1 MPPSQRACLLIAA
14 LGAASTLIGASARA
28 GEPPSGT
35 DQQSAAIP
43 TATDQ
48 VVAGSPVAAGNEV
61 PAAPAQPP
69 PLQASPAKRGLIT
82 ASPAQQPPQELTIQA
97 DSQGVDLL
105 TNRFVATGN
114 VRAMLAGGRLLAD
127 RLEYDTASRTIEAS
141 GRVRFQRGNHYLQA
155 SRLRYSLIENSG
167 ELEEVY
173 GVLDLDS
180 SALDLN
186 PAAPPS
192 AALLPLSYWEQLTP
206 PFNVPLAPER
216 AAENAEAAST
226 NVSLTQRPLSDPGER
241 EALGLSAPL
250 AGLGE
255 QPTGTPQALPE
266 DSWRMP
272 PVALS
277 PAAQTMACPPPL
289 PPLPDWRPYPWAA
302 TLWGGQ
308 MIDANF
314 GDTFIFK
321 GELRPEYLLGVGL
334 NRRLLRAGP
343 LALEFDSNALLHRAL
358 SQPGGGFNQSDPF
371 ANTPAQTFGEFT
383 WGFGLRAWLQPWL
396 SVGFVEGVSLNT
408 SVSNYE
414 KTFREQFTT
423 FLNYLGFEIEA
434 LVSPQWSMVGRIH
447 HRSGAYG
454 TYSGVSEGSNAYLLG
469 LRYRFGSAA
478 AKQLGVAML
487 PPDPCPGSTT
497 AGKGN
502 GKGKARTMAEQLNAV
517 ALGSAG
523 QATATPGRSGPAANR
538 AGQGLPPRQ
547 QEQLRR
553 EALNTG
559 VDQRVSDVQ
568 FQQSLRADR
577 RFGVQPDDANV
588 NTAEVTYGAVR
599 PVQLQPILTEESS
612 KLVSGTI
619 SRWRMQANRIT
630 VTPDG
635 WRADRAAFS
644 NDPYTPAQAWMDA
657 EGVVAKLEPNGDLVI
672 QSSRNQLILE
682 DRLPIPIQ
690 RNQRFEK
697 NKKVENAWVLSSD
710 GEDRDGAY
718 IGYNAKPINVGK
730 NGTLRLQ
737 PQFMVRR
744 ALDGSTD
751 SYILPGQSAGDPASS
766 QPTRIG
772 DLFGL
777 LARLESTAL
786 GFKVDAT
793 ADISTFDPSNFAN
806 GTRSWGNVSR
816 ELRLPWIGSTTARG
830 FAAYRYRVWN
840 GSLGEQDVYSAVGVS
855 LEQAQSLPNW
865 GRLSNQLYWRAGI
878 GNFQADE
885 FQSTNL
891 AELWRGS
898 FFASL
903 NSQLPLWTGKPVTP
917 VTDSSSRYTP
927 TPIVPGLTLNT
938 NTTVSL
944 AYFGDGSR
952 QNLISFSGGPTLTLG
967 RLQRNVLDYTQ
978 FTITGGGT
986 LREGASP
993 FSFDRAVDLATVGI
1007 GLTQQIVGP
1016 LLLSGGIGLNVDASS
1031 EFFGDTV
1038 DSYVE
1043 LRWQRRAYE
1052 LAVYYSPYQQLG
1064 GIRVK
1069 LNDFN
1074 FRGTGVPFVPYN
1086 PMTMS
1091 TDPATLQRRGF

>member
-1 MPPSQRACLLIAA
+1 
-14 LGAASTLIGASARA
+14 
-28 GEPPSGT
+28 
-35 DQQSAAIP
+35 
-43 TATDQ
+43 
-48 VVAGSPVAAGNEV
+48 
-61 PAAPAQPP
+61 
-69 PLQASPAKRGLIT
+69 
-82 ASPAQQPPQELTIQA
+82 
-97 DSQGVDLL
+97 
-105 TNRFVATGN
+105 
-114 VRAMLAGGRLLAD
+114 
-127 RLEYDTASRTIEAS
+127 
-141 GRVRFQRGNHYLQA
+141 
-155 SRLRYSLIENSG
+155 
-167 ELEEVY
+167 
-173 GVLDLDS
+173 
-180 SALDLN
+180 
-186 PAAPPS
+186 
-192 AALLPLSYWEQLTP
+192 
-206 PFNVPLAPER
+206 
-216 AAENAEAAST
+216 
-226 NVSLTQRPLSDPGER
+226 
-241 EALGLSAPL
+241 
-250 AGLGE
+250 
-255 QPTGTPQALPE
+255 
-266 DSWRMP
+266 
-272 PVALS
+272 
-277 PAAQTMACPPPL
+277 
-289 PPLPDWRPYPWAA
+289 
-302 TLWGGQ
+302 
-308 MIDANF
+308 
-314 GDTFIFK
+314 
-321 GELRPEYLLGVGL
+321 
-334 NRRLLRAGP
+334 
-343 LALEFDSNALLHRAL
+343 
-358 SQPGGGFNQSDPF
+358 
-371 ANTPAQTFGEFT
+371 
-383 WGFGLRAWLQPWL
+383 
-396 SVGFVEGVSLNT
+396 
-408 SVSNYE
+408 
-414 KTFREQFTT
+414 
-423 FLNYLGFEIEA
+423 
-434 LVSPQWSMVGRIH
+434 
-447 HRSGAYG
+447 
-454 TYSGVSEGSNAYLLG
+454 
-469 LRYRFGSAA
+469 
-478 AKQLGVAML
+478 
-487 PPDPCPGSTT
+487 
-497 AGKGN
+497 
-502 GKGKARTMAEQLNAV
+502 
-517 ALGSAG
+517 
-523 QATATPGRSGPAANR
+523 
-538 AGQGLPPRQ
+538 
-547 QEQLRR
+547 
-553 EALNTG
+553 
-559 VDQRVSDVQ
+559 VSDLQ

-697 NKKVENAWVLSSD
+697 KKKVENAWVLSSD

-718 IGYNAKPINVGK
+718 IGYNAKAISIGK
-730 NGTLRLQ
+730 NGTLKLQ

-744 ALDGSTD
+744 ALDGTTD
-751 SYILPGQSAGDPASS
+751 SYVLPGQSAGDPPSS

-840 GSLGEQDVYSAVGVS
+840 GSLGEEDVYSAVGVS
-855 LEQAQSLPNW
+855 LEQAQTLPNW

-891 AELWRGS
+891 TELWRGS

-986 LREGASP
+986 LRDGVSP

>member
-1 MPPSQRACLLIAA
+1 
-14 LGAASTLIGASARA
+14 
-28 GEPPSGT
+28 
-35 DQQSAAIP
+35 
-43 TATDQ
+43 
-48 VVAGSPVAAGNEV
+48 
-61 PAAPAQPP
+61 
-69 PLQASPAKRGLIT
+69 
-82 ASPAQQPPQELTIQA
+82 
-97 DSQGVDLL
+97 
-105 TNRFVATGN
+105 
-114 VRAMLAGGRLLAD
+114 
-127 RLEYDTASRTIEAS
+127 
-141 GRVRFQRGNHYLQA
+141 
-155 SRLRYSLIENSG
+155 
-167 ELEEVY
+167 
-173 GVLDLDS
+173 
-180 SALDLN
+180 
-186 PAAPPS
+186 
-192 AALLPLSYWEQLTP
+192 
-206 PFNVPLAPER
+206 
-216 AAENAEAAST
+216 
-226 NVSLTQRPLSDPGER
+226 
-241 EALGLSAPL
+241 
-250 AGLGE
+250 
-255 QPTGTPQALPE
+255 
-266 DSWRMP
+266 
-272 PVALS
+272 
-277 PAAQTMACPPPL
+277 
-289 PPLPDWRPYPWAA
+289 
-302 TLWGGQ
+302 
-308 MIDANF
+308 
-314 GDTFIFK
+314 
-321 GELRPEYLLGVGL
+321 
-334 NRRLLRAGP
+334 
-343 LALEFDSNALLHRAL
+343 
-358 SQPGGGFNQSDPF
+358 
-371 ANTPAQTFGEFT
+371 
-383 WGFGLRAWLQPWL
+383 
-396 SVGFVEGVSLNT
+396 
-408 SVSNYE
+408 
-414 KTFREQFTT
+414 
-423 FLNYLGFEIEA
+423 
-434 LVSPQWSMVGRIH
+434 
-447 HRSGAYG
+447 
-454 TYSGVSEGSNAYLLG
+454 
-469 LRYRFGSAA
+469 
-478 AKQLGVAML
+478 ML
-487 PPDPCPGSTT
+487 PPDPCPGRT
-497 AGKGN
+497 AADKGN
-502 GKGKARTMAEQLNAV
+502 GKGKGRSMAEQLNAV

-523 QATATPGRSGPAANR
+523 QATATPGKSKPAANR
-538 AGQGLPPRQ
+538 TGPGLTPRQ
-547 QEQLRR
+547 QEELRR
-553 EALNTG
+553 EALSAG
-559 VDQRVSDVQ
+559 VDQRVSDLQ

-577 RFGVQPDDANV
+577 RFGAQPDDYDIK
-588 NTAEVTYGAVR
+588 TAEVTYGAVR
-599 PVQLQPILTEESS
+599 PVQLQPILTEENS

-619 SRWRMQANRIT
+619 SRWRMQANTIT

-697 NKKVENAWVLSSD
+697 KKKVESGWVLASD

-718 IGYNAKPINVGK
+718 IGYNAKAINVGK
-730 NGTLRLQ
+730 NGTLKLQ

-744 ALDGSTD
+744 ALDGTTD
-751 SYILPGQSAGDPASS
+751 SYILPGQSAGDPPSS

-816 ELRLPWIGSTTARG
+816 ELRLPWIGSTTTRG

-840 GSLGEQDVYSAVGVS
+840 GSLGEEDVYSAVGVS
-855 LEQAQSLPNW
+855 LEQAQTLPNW

-878 GNFQADE
+878 GNFQADD

-917 VTDSSSRYTP
+917 VTETSSRYTP

-938 NTTVSL
+938 NTTISL
-944 AYFGDGSR
+944 AYYGDGSR

-978 FTITGGGT
+978 LTITGGGT

>member
-28 GEPPSGT
+28 GEPPIGA
-35 DQQSAAIP
+35 DQQAAATPSATPQI
-43 TATDQ
+43 
-48 VVAGSPVAAGNEV
+48 VAGIPVAAGS
-61 PAAPAQPP
+61 AAPAGPAQPS
-69 PLQASPAKRGLIT
+69 PLQARPAKRGLIAAT
-82 ASPAQQPPQELTIQA
+82 PAQQPPQDLTIQA
-97 DSQGVDLL
+97 DSQGFDLL

-167 ELEEVY
+167 ELVEVY

-186 PAAPPS
+186 PAAAPS

-206 PFNVPLAPER
+206 PFNAPLAPER
-216 AAENAEAAST
+216 AEENAEAAST
-226 NVSLTQRPLSDPGER
+226 NVALAQRPLGDPGER

-250 AGLGE
+250 AGLGG
-255 QPTGTPQALPE
+255 QPAGNPEALPE

-289 PPLPDWRPYPWAA
+289 PPLPDWHPYPWAA

-314 GDTFIFK
+314 GDTFVFK

-343 LALEFDSNALLHRAL
+343 LALEFDSNALLHRAQ

-396 SVGFVEGVSLNT
+396 SLGFVEGVSLNT

-414 KTFREQFTT
+414 KTFREQYTN

-469 LRYRFGSAA
+469 LRYRFGGEA

-487 PPDPCPGSTT
+487 PPDPCPGRT
-497 AGKGN
+497 AADKGN
-502 GKGKARTMAEQLNAV
+502 GKGRSMAEQLNAV

-523 QATATPGRSGPAANR
+523 QATATPGNSKPTANR
-538 AGQGLPPRQ
+538 TGPGLTPRQ
-547 QEQLRR
+547 QEELRR
-553 EALNTG
+553 EALSAG
-559 VDQRVSDVQ
+559 VDQRVSDLQ

-577 RFGVQPDDANV
+577 RFGAQPDDYDIK
-588 NTAEVTYGAVR
+588 TAEVTYGAVR
-599 PVQLQPILTEESS
+599 PVQLQPILTEENS

-619 SRWRMQANRIT
+619 SRWRMQANTIT

-697 NKKVENAWVLSSD
+697 KKKVESGWVLASD

-718 IGYNAKPINVGK
+718 IGYNAKAINVGK
-730 NGTLRLQ
+730 NGTLKLQ

-744 ALDGSTD
+744 ALDGTTD
-751 SYILPGQSAGDPASS
+751 SYILPGQSAGDPPSS

-840 GSLGEQDVYSAVGVS
+840 GSLGEEDVYSAVGVS
-855 LEQAQSLPNW
+855 LEQAQTLPNW

-878 GNFQADE
+878 GNFQADD

-917 VTDSSSRYTP
+917 VTETSSRYTP

-944 AYFGDGSR
+944 AYYGDGSR

-978 FTITGGGT
+978 LTITGGGT

>member
-1 MPPSQRACLLIAA
+1 MPKA
-14 LGAASTLIGASARA
+14 TL
-28 GEPPSGT
+28 
-35 DQQSAAIP
+35 
-43 TATDQ
+43 Q
-48 VVAGSPVAAGNEV
+48 VVAGSPVAAGSEV

-69 PLQASPAKRGLIT
+69 PLQARPAKRGLIAAT
-82 ASPAQQPPQELTIQA
+82 PAQQPPQELTIQA
-97 DSQGVDLL
+97 DSQGFDLL

-186 PAAPPS
+186 PATAPA

-216 AAENAEAAST
+216 AAENAEAVST
-226 NVSLTQRPLSDPGER
+226 NVALTQRPLGDPGEH
-241 EALGLSAPL
+241 EALGLSAPF
-250 AGLGE
+250 AGLDG
-255 QPTGTPQALPE
+255 PPAGTPQALPE

-289 PPLPDWRPYPWAA
+289 PPLPDWHPYPWAA

-314 GDTFIFK
+314 GDTFIFR
-321 GELRPEYLLGVGL
+321 GEFRPEYLLGVGL

-371 ANTPAQTFGEFT
+371 SNTPAQTFGEFT

-502 GKGKARTMAEQLNAV
+502 GKGKGRSMAEQLNAV

-523 QATATPGRSGPAANR
+523 QATATPSRSGPAANR

-547 QEQLRR
+547 QEQLRQ
-553 EALNTG
+553 EALNAG
-559 VDQRVSDVQ
+559 VDQRVSDLQ

-577 RFGVQPDDANV
+577 RFGAQPDDYDIK
-588 NTAEVTYGAVR
+588 TAEVTYGAVR
-599 PVQLQPILTEESS
+599 PVQLQPILTEENS

-619 SRWRMQANRIT
+619 SRWRMQANKIT

-635 WRADRAAFS
+635 WQADRAAFS

-697 NKKVENAWVLSSD
+697 KKKVESGWVLASD

-718 IGYNAKPINVGK
+718 IGYNAKAISIGK
-730 NGTLRLQ
+730 NGTLKLQ

-744 ALDGSTD
+744 ALDGTTD
-751 SYILPGQSAGDPASS
+751 SYILPGQSAGDPPSS

-840 GSLGEQDVYSAVGVS
+840 GSLGEEDVYSAVGVS
-855 LEQAQSLPNW
+855 LEQAQTLPNW

-891 AELWRGS
+891 TELWRGS

-978 FTITGGGT
+978 LTITGGGT
-986 LREGASP
+986 LRDGVSP

>member
-1 MPPSQRACLLIAA
+1 
-14 LGAASTLIGASARA
+14 
-28 GEPPSGT
+28 
-35 DQQSAAIP
+35 
-43 TATDQ
+43 
-48 VVAGSPVAAGNEV
+48 
-61 PAAPAQPP
+61 
-69 PLQASPAKRGLIT
+69 
-82 ASPAQQPPQELTIQA
+82 
-97 DSQGVDLL
+97 
-105 TNRFVATGN
+105 
-114 VRAMLAGGRLLAD
+114 
-127 RLEYDTASRTIEAS
+127 
-141 GRVRFQRGNHYLQA
+141 
-155 SRLRYSLIENSG
+155 
-167 ELEEVY
+167 
-173 GVLDLDS
+173 
-180 SALDLN
+180 
-186 PAAPPS
+186 
-192 AALLPLSYWEQLTP
+192 
-206 PFNVPLAPER
+206 
-216 AAENAEAAST
+216 
-226 NVSLTQRPLSDPGER
+226 
-241 EALGLSAPL
+241 
-250 AGLGE
+250 
-255 QPTGTPQALPE
+255 
-266 DSWRMP
+266 
-272 PVALS
+272 
-277 PAAQTMACPPPL
+277 
-289 PPLPDWRPYPWAA
+289 
-302 TLWGGQ
+302 
-308 MIDANF
+308 
-314 GDTFIFK
+314 
-321 GELRPEYLLGVGL
+321 
-334 NRRLLRAGP
+334 
-343 LALEFDSNALLHRAL
+343 
-358 SQPGGGFNQSDPF
+358 
-371 ANTPAQTFGEFT
+371 
-383 WGFGLRAWLQPWL
+383 
-396 SVGFVEGVSLNT
+396 
-408 SVSNYE
+408 
-414 KTFREQFTT
+414 
-423 FLNYLGFEIEA
+423 
-434 LVSPQWSMVGRIH
+434 
-447 HRSGAYG
+447 
-454 TYSGVSEGSNAYLLG
+454 
-469 LRYRFGSAA
+469 
-478 AKQLGVAML
+478 
-487 PPDPCPGSTT
+487 
-497 AGKGN
+497 
-502 GKGKARTMAEQLNAV
+502 
-517 ALGSAG
+517 
-523 QATATPGRSGPAANR
+523 
-538 AGQGLPPRQ
+538 
-547 QEQLRR
+547 
-553 EALNTG
+553 
-559 VDQRVSDVQ
+559 
-568 FQQSLRADR
+568 
-577 RFGVQPDDANV
+577 
-588 NTAEVTYGAVR
+588 
-599 PVQLQPILTEESS
+599 
-612 KLVSGTI
+612 
-619 SRWRMQANRIT
+619 
-630 VTPDG
+630 
-635 WRADRAAFS
+635 
-644 NDPYTPAQAWMDA
+644 
-657 EGVVAKLEPNGDLVI
+657 VI

-697 NKKVENAWVLSSD
+697 KKKVESGWVLASD

-718 IGYNAKPINVGK
+718 IGYNAKAISIGK
-730 NGTLRLQ
+730 NGTLKLQ

-744 ALDGSTD
+744 ALDGTTD
-751 SYILPGQSAGDPASS
+751 SYILPGQSAGDPPSS

-840 GSLGEQDVYSAVGVS
+840 GSLGEEDVYSAVGVS

-978 FTITGGGT
+978 LTITGGGT
-986 LREGASP
+986 LRDGVSP

>member
-1 MPPSQRACLLIAA
+1 
-14 LGAASTLIGASARA
+14 
-28 GEPPSGT
+28 
-35 DQQSAAIP
+35 
-43 TATDQ
+43 
-48 VVAGSPVAAGNEV
+48 
-61 PAAPAQPP
+61 
-69 PLQASPAKRGLIT
+69 
-82 ASPAQQPPQELTIQA
+82 
-97 DSQGVDLL
+97 
-105 TNRFVATGN
+105 
-114 VRAMLAGGRLLAD
+114 
-127 RLEYDTASRTIEAS
+127 
-141 GRVRFQRGNHYLQA
+141 
-155 SRLRYSLIENSG
+155 
-167 ELEEVY
+167 
-173 GVLDLDS
+173 
-180 SALDLN
+180 
-186 PAAPPS
+186 
-192 AALLPLSYWEQLTP
+192 
-206 PFNVPLAPER
+206 
-216 AAENAEAAST
+216 
-226 NVSLTQRPLSDPGER
+226 
-241 EALGLSAPL
+241 
-250 AGLGE
+250 
-255 QPTGTPQALPE
+255 
-266 DSWRMP
+266 
-272 PVALS
+272 
-277 PAAQTMACPPPL
+277 
-289 PPLPDWRPYPWAA
+289 
-302 TLWGGQ
+302 
-308 MIDANF
+308 
-314 GDTFIFK
+314 
-321 GELRPEYLLGVGL
+321 
-334 NRRLLRAGP
+334 
-343 LALEFDSNALLHRAL
+343 
-358 SQPGGGFNQSDPF
+358 
-371 ANTPAQTFGEFT
+371 
-383 WGFGLRAWLQPWL
+383 
-396 SVGFVEGVSLNT
+396 
-408 SVSNYE
+408 
-414 KTFREQFTT
+414 
-423 FLNYLGFEIEA
+423 
-434 LVSPQWSMVGRIH
+434 
-447 HRSGAYG
+447 
-454 TYSGVSEGSNAYLLG
+454 
-469 LRYRFGSAA
+469 
-478 AKQLGVAML
+478 
-487 PPDPCPGSTT
+487 
-497 AGKGN
+497 
-502 GKGKARTMAEQLNAV
+502 
-517 ALGSAG
+517 
-523 QATATPGRSGPAANR
+523 
-538 AGQGLPPRQ
+538 
-547 QEQLRR
+547 
-553 EALNTG
+553 
-559 VDQRVSDVQ
+559 
-568 FQQSLRADR
+568 
-577 RFGVQPDDANV
+577 
-588 NTAEVTYGAVR
+588 
-599 PVQLQPILTEESS
+599 VQLQPILTEENS

-619 SRWRMQANRIT
+619 SRWRMQANKIT

-697 NKKVENAWVLSSD
+697 KKKVENVWVLSSD

-744 ALDGSTD
+744 ALDGTTD

>member
-1 MPPSQRACLLIAA
+1 
-14 LGAASTLIGASARA
+14 
-28 GEPPSGT
+28 
-35 DQQSAAIP
+35 
-43 TATDQ
+43 
-48 VVAGSPVAAGNEV
+48 
-61 PAAPAQPP
+61 
-69 PLQASPAKRGLIT
+69 
-82 ASPAQQPPQELTIQA
+82 
-97 DSQGVDLL
+97 
-105 TNRFVATGN
+105 
-114 VRAMLAGGRLLAD
+114 
-127 RLEYDTASRTIEAS
+127 
-141 GRVRFQRGNHYLQA
+141 
-155 SRLRYSLIENSG
+155 
-167 ELEEVY
+167 
-173 GVLDLDS
+173 
-180 SALDLN
+180 
-186 PAAPPS
+186 
-192 AALLPLSYWEQLTP
+192 
-206 PFNVPLAPER
+206 
-216 AAENAEAAST
+216 
-226 NVSLTQRPLSDPGER
+226 
-241 EALGLSAPL
+241 
-250 AGLGE
+250 
-255 QPTGTPQALPE
+255 
-266 DSWRMP
+266 
-272 PVALS
+272 
-277 PAAQTMACPPPL
+277 
-289 PPLPDWRPYPWAA
+289 
-302 TLWGGQ
+302 
-308 MIDANF
+308 
-314 GDTFIFK
+314 
-321 GELRPEYLLGVGL
+321 
-334 NRRLLRAGP
+334 
-343 LALEFDSNALLHRAL
+343 
-358 SQPGGGFNQSDPF
+358 
-371 ANTPAQTFGEFT
+371 
-383 WGFGLRAWLQPWL
+383 
-396 SVGFVEGVSLNT
+396 VGFVEGVSLNT

-697 NKKVENAWVLSSD
+697 KKKVENAWVLSSD

-744 ALDGSTD
+744 ALDGTTD

>member
-1 MPPSQRACLLIAA
+1 
-14 LGAASTLIGASARA
+14 
-28 GEPPSGT
+28 
-35 DQQSAAIP
+35 
-43 TATDQ
+43 
-48 VVAGSPVAAGNEV
+48 
-61 PAAPAQPP
+61 
-69 PLQASPAKRGLIT
+69 
-82 ASPAQQPPQELTIQA
+82 
-97 DSQGVDLL
+97 
-105 TNRFVATGN
+105 
-114 VRAMLAGGRLLAD
+114 
-127 RLEYDTASRTIEAS
+127 
-141 GRVRFQRGNHYLQA
+141 
-155 SRLRYSLIENSG
+155 
-167 ELEEVY
+167 
-173 GVLDLDS
+173 
-180 SALDLN
+180 
-186 PAAPPS
+186 
-192 AALLPLSYWEQLTP
+192 
-206 PFNVPLAPER
+206 
-216 AAENAEAAST
+216 
-226 NVSLTQRPLSDPGER
+226 
-241 EALGLSAPL
+241 
-250 AGLGE
+250 
-255 QPTGTPQALPE
+255 
-266 DSWRMP
+266 
-272 PVALS
+272 
-277 PAAQTMACPPPL
+277 
-289 PPLPDWRPYPWAA
+289 
-302 TLWGGQ
+302 
-308 MIDANF
+308 
-314 GDTFIFK
+314 
-321 GELRPEYLLGVGL
+321 
-334 NRRLLRAGP
+334 
-343 LALEFDSNALLHRAL
+343 
-358 SQPGGGFNQSDPF
+358 
-371 ANTPAQTFGEFT
+371 
-383 WGFGLRAWLQPWL
+383 
-396 SVGFVEGVSLNT
+396 
-408 SVSNYE
+408 
-414 KTFREQFTT
+414 
-423 FLNYLGFEIEA
+423 
-434 LVSPQWSMVGRIH
+434 
-447 HRSGAYG
+447 
-454 TYSGVSEGSNAYLLG
+454 
-469 LRYRFGSAA
+469 
-478 AKQLGVAML
+478 
-487 PPDPCPGSTT
+487 
-497 AGKGN
+497 
-502 GKGKARTMAEQLNAV
+502 
-517 ALGSAG
+517 
-523 QATATPGRSGPAANR
+523 
-538 AGQGLPPRQ
+538 
-547 QEQLRR
+547 
-553 EALNTG
+553 
-559 VDQRVSDVQ
+559 
-568 FQQSLRADR
+568 
-577 RFGVQPDDANV
+577 
-588 NTAEVTYGAVR
+588 
-599 PVQLQPILTEESS
+599 
-612 KLVSGTI
+612 
-619 SRWRMQANRIT
+619 
-630 VTPDG
+630 
-635 WRADRAAFS
+635 
-644 NDPYTPAQAWMDA
+644 
-657 EGVVAKLEPNGDLVI
+657 
-672 QSSRNQLILE
+672 
-682 DRLPIPIQ
+682 
-690 RNQRFEK
+690 
-697 NKKVENAWVLSSD
+697 
-710 GEDRDGAY
+710 
-718 IGYNAKPINVGK
+718 
-730 NGTLRLQ
+730 
-737 PQFMVRR
+737 MVRR
-744 ALDGSTD
+744 ALDGTTD

>member
-1 MPPSQRACLLIAA
+1 
-14 LGAASTLIGASARA
+14 
-28 GEPPSGT
+28 
-35 DQQSAAIP
+35 
-43 TATDQ
+43 
-48 VVAGSPVAAGNEV
+48 
-61 PAAPAQPP
+61 
-69 PLQASPAKRGLIT
+69 
-82 ASPAQQPPQELTIQA
+82 
-97 DSQGVDLL
+97 
-105 TNRFVATGN
+105 
-114 VRAMLAGGRLLAD
+114 
-127 RLEYDTASRTIEAS
+127 
-141 GRVRFQRGNHYLQA
+141 
-155 SRLRYSLIENSG
+155 
-167 ELEEVY
+167 
-173 GVLDLDS
+173 
-180 SALDLN
+180 
-186 PAAPPS
+186 
-192 AALLPLSYWEQLTP
+192 
-206 PFNVPLAPER
+206 
-216 AAENAEAAST
+216 
-226 NVSLTQRPLSDPGER
+226 
-241 EALGLSAPL
+241 
-250 AGLGE
+250 
-255 QPTGTPQALPE
+255 
-266 DSWRMP
+266 
-272 PVALS
+272 
-277 PAAQTMACPPPL
+277 
-289 PPLPDWRPYPWAA
+289 
-302 TLWGGQ
+302 
-308 MIDANF
+308 
-314 GDTFIFK
+314 
-321 GELRPEYLLGVGL
+321 
-334 NRRLLRAGP
+334 
-343 LALEFDSNALLHRAL
+343 
-358 SQPGGGFNQSDPF
+358 
-371 ANTPAQTFGEFT
+371 
-383 WGFGLRAWLQPWL
+383 
-396 SVGFVEGVSLNT
+396 
-408 SVSNYE
+408 
-414 KTFREQFTT
+414 
-423 FLNYLGFEIEA
+423 
-434 LVSPQWSMVGRIH
+434 
-447 HRSGAYG
+447 
-454 TYSGVSEGSNAYLLG
+454 
-469 LRYRFGSAA
+469 
-478 AKQLGVAML
+478 
-487 PPDPCPGSTT
+487 
-497 AGKGN
+497 
-502 GKGKARTMAEQLNAV
+502 
-517 ALGSAG
+517 
-523 QATATPGRSGPAANR
+523 
-538 AGQGLPPRQ
+538 
-547 QEQLRR
+547 
-553 EALNTG
+553 
-559 VDQRVSDVQ
+559 
-568 FQQSLRADR
+568 
-577 RFGVQPDDANV
+577 
-588 NTAEVTYGAVR
+588 
-599 PVQLQPILTEESS
+599 VQLQPILTEENS

-619 SRWRMQANRIT
+619 SRWRMQANKIT

-635 WRADRAAFS
+635 WQADRAAFS

-697 NKKVENAWVLSSD
+697 KKKVESGWVLASD

-718 IGYNAKPINVGK
+718 IGYNAKAISIGK
-730 NGTLRLQ
+730 NGTLKLQ

-744 ALDGSTD
+744 ALDGTTD
-751 SYILPGQSAGDPASS
+751 SYILPGQSAGDPPSS

-840 GSLGEQDVYSAVGVS
+840 GSLGEEDVYSAVGVS
-855 LEQAQSLPNW
+855 LEQAQTLPNW

-891 AELWRGS
+891 TELWRGS

-986 LREGASP
+986 LRDGVSP

>member
-1 MPPSQRACLLIAA
+1 MPMA
-14 LGAASTLIGASARA
+14 TLR
-28 GEPPSGT
+28 
-35 DQQSAAIP
+35 
-43 TATDQ
+43 
-48 VVAGSPVAAGNEV
+48 VVAGSPVAAASEV

-226 NVSLTQRPLSDPGER
+226 NVSLTQRPLSDPGEH
-241 EALGLSAPL
+241 EALGLSASF
-250 AGLGE
+250 AGLDGPPAGSAME
-255 QPTGTPQALPE
+255 LPE

-289 PPLPDWRPYPWAA
+289 PPLPDWHPYPWAA

-697 NKKVENAWVLSSD
+697 KKKVENAWVLSSD

-744 ALDGSTD
+744 ALDGTTD

>member
-1 MPPSQRACLLIAA
+1 
-14 LGAASTLIGASARA
+14 
-28 GEPPSGT
+28 
-35 DQQSAAIP
+35 
-43 TATDQ
+43 
-48 VVAGSPVAAGNEV
+48 
-61 PAAPAQPP
+61 
-69 PLQASPAKRGLIT
+69 
-82 ASPAQQPPQELTIQA
+82 
-97 DSQGVDLL
+97 
-105 TNRFVATGN
+105 
-114 VRAMLAGGRLLAD
+114 
-127 RLEYDTASRTIEAS
+127 
-141 GRVRFQRGNHYLQA
+141 
-155 SRLRYSLIENSG
+155 
-167 ELEEVY
+167 
-173 GVLDLDS
+173 
-180 SALDLN
+180 
-186 PAAPPS
+186 
-192 AALLPLSYWEQLTP
+192 
-206 PFNVPLAPER
+206 
-216 AAENAEAAST
+216 
-226 NVSLTQRPLSDPGER
+226 
-241 EALGLSAPL
+241 
-250 AGLGE
+250 
-255 QPTGTPQALPE
+255 
-266 DSWRMP
+266 
-272 PVALS
+272 
-277 PAAQTMACPPPL
+277 
-289 PPLPDWRPYPWAA
+289 
-302 TLWGGQ
+302 
-308 MIDANF
+308 
-314 GDTFIFK
+314 
-321 GELRPEYLLGVGL
+321 
-334 NRRLLRAGP
+334 
-343 LALEFDSNALLHRAL
+343 
-358 SQPGGGFNQSDPF
+358 
-371 ANTPAQTFGEFT
+371 
-383 WGFGLRAWLQPWL
+383 
-396 SVGFVEGVSLNT
+396 
-408 SVSNYE
+408 
-414 KTFREQFTT
+414 
-423 FLNYLGFEIEA
+423 
-434 LVSPQWSMVGRIH
+434 
-447 HRSGAYG
+447 
-454 TYSGVSEGSNAYLLG
+454 
-469 LRYRFGSAA
+469 
-478 AKQLGVAML
+478 
-487 PPDPCPGSTT
+487 
-497 AGKGN
+497 
-502 GKGKARTMAEQLNAV
+502 
-517 ALGSAG
+517 
-523 QATATPGRSGPAANR
+523 
-538 AGQGLPPRQ
+538 
-547 QEQLRR
+547 
-553 EALNTG
+553 
-559 VDQRVSDVQ
+559 VSDVQ

-697 NKKVENAWVLSSD
+697 KKKVENAWVLSSD

-744 ALDGSTD
+744 ALDGTTD

>member
-1 MPPSQRACLLIAA
+1 MPMA
-14 LGAASTLIGASARA
+14 TL
-28 GEPPSGT
+28 
-35 DQQSAAIP
+35 
-43 TATDQ
+43 Q
-48 VVAGSPVAAGNEV
+48 VVAGSPVAAGSEV
-61 PAAPAQPP
+61 PAATAQPP
-69 PLQASPAKRGLIT
+69 PLQARPAKRGLIAAT
-82 ASPAQQPPQELTIQA
+82 PAQQPPQELTIQA
-97 DSQGVDLL
+97 DSQGFDLL

-114 VRAMLAGGRLLAD
+114 VRAILAGGRLLAD

-186 PAAPPS
+186 PATAPS

-226 NVSLTQRPLSDPGER
+226 NVALTQRPLGDPGEH
-241 EALGLSAPL
+241 EALGLSAPF
-250 AGLGE
+250 AGLDG
-255 QPTGTPQALPE
+255 PPAGTPQALPE

-289 PPLPDWRPYPWAA
+289 PPLPDWHPYPWAA

-314 GDTFIFK
+314 GDTFIFR
-321 GELRPEYLLGVGL
+321 GEFRPEYLLGVGL

-371 ANTPAQTFGEFT
+371 SNTPAQTFGEFT

-497 AGKGN
+497 AAKGNGN
-502 GKGKARTMAEQLNAV
+502 GKGKARSMAEQLNAV

-523 QATATPGRSGPAANR
+523 QATATPSRSGPAANR

-553 EALNTG
+553 EALNAG
-559 VDQRVSDVQ
+559 VDQRVSDLQ

-577 RFGVQPDDANV
+577 RFGAQPDDYDIK
-588 NTAEVTYGAVR
+588 TAEVTYGAVR
-599 PVQLQPILTEESS
+599 PVQLQPILTEENS

-619 SRWRMQANRIT
+619 SRWRMQANKIT

-635 WRADRAAFS
+635 WQADRAAFS

-697 NKKVENAWVLSSD
+697 KKKVESGWVLASD

-718 IGYNAKPINVGK
+718 IGYNAKAINFGK
-730 NGTLRLQ
+730 NGTLKLQ

-744 ALDGSTD
+744 ALDGTTD
-751 SYILPGQSAGDPASS
+751 SYILPGQSAGDPPSS

-840 GSLGEQDVYSAVGVS
+840 GSLGEEDVYSAVGVS
-855 LEQAQSLPNW
+855 LEQAQTLPNW

-891 AELWRGS
+891 TELWRGS

-978 FTITGGGT
+978 LTITGGGT
-986 LREGASP
+986 LRDGVSP

-1086 PMTMS
+1086 PRTMS

>member
-1 MPPSQRACLLIAA
+1 MA
-14 LGAASTLIGASARA
+14 
-28 GEPPSGT
+28 EP
-35 DQQSAAIP
+35 
-43 TATDQ
+43 
-48 VVAGSPVAAGNEV
+48 
-61 PAAPAQPP
+61 
-69 PLQASPAKRGLIT
+69 
-82 ASPAQQPPQELTIQA
+82 
-97 DSQGVDLL
+97 
-105 TNRFVATGN
+105 
-114 VRAMLAGGRLLAD
+114 
-127 RLEYDTASRTIEAS
+127 
-141 GRVRFQRGNHYLQA
+141 
-155 SRLRYSLIENSG
+155 
-167 ELEEVY
+167 
-173 GVLDLDS
+173 
-180 SALDLN
+180 
-186 PAAPPS
+186 
-192 AALLPLSYWEQLTP
+192 
-206 PFNVPLAPER
+206 
-216 AAENAEAAST
+216 
-226 NVSLTQRPLSDPGER
+226 
-241 EALGLSAPL
+241 
-250 AGLGE
+250 
-255 QPTGTPQALPE
+255 
-266 DSWRMP
+266 
-272 PVALS
+272 
-277 PAAQTMACPPPL
+277 
-289 PPLPDWRPYPWAA
+289 
-302 TLWGGQ
+302 
-308 MIDANF
+308 
-314 GDTFIFK
+314 
-321 GELRPEYLLGVGL
+321 
-334 NRRLLRAGP
+334 
-343 LALEFDSNALLHRAL
+343 
-358 SQPGGGFNQSDPF
+358 
-371 ANTPAQTFGEFT
+371 
-383 WGFGLRAWLQPWL
+383 
-396 SVGFVEGVSLNT
+396 GFVEGVSLNT

-414 KTFREQFTT
+414 KTFREQYTN

-469 LRYRFGSAA
+469 LRYRFGGEA

-487 PPDPCPGSTT
+487 PPDPCPGRT
-497 AGKGN
+497 AADKGN
-502 GKGKARTMAEQLNAV
+502 GKGKGRSMAEQLNAV

-523 QATATPGRSGPAANR
+523 QATATPGKSKPAANR
-538 AGQGLPPRQ
+538 TGPGLTPRQ
-547 QEQLRR
+547 QEELRR
-553 EALNTG
+553 EALSAG
-559 VDQRVSDVQ
+559 VDQRVSDLQ

-577 RFGVQPDDANV
+577 RFGAQPDDYDIK
-588 NTAEVTYGAVR
+588 TAEVTYGAVR
-599 PVQLQPILTEESS
+599 PVQLQPILTEENS

-619 SRWRMQANRIT
+619 SRWRMQANKIT

-697 NKKVENAWVLSSD
+697 KRKVENAWVLSSD

-744 ALDGSTD
+744 ALDGTTD
-751 SYILPGQSAGDPASS
+751 SYILPGQSAGDPPSS

-816 ELRLPWIGSTTARG
+816 ELRLPWIGSTTTRG

-840 GSLGEQDVYSAVGVS
+840 GSLGEEDVYSAVGVS
-855 LEQAQSLPNW
+855 LEQAQTLPNW

-878 GNFQADE
+878 GNFQADD

-917 VTDSSSRYTP
+917 VTETSSRYTP

-978 FTITGGGT
+978 LTITGGGT